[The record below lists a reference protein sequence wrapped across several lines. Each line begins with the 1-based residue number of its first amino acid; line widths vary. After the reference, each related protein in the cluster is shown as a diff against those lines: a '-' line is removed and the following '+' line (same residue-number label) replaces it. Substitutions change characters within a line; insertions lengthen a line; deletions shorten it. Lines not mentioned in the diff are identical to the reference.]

1 MNLLSGIAGA
11 LAVTVTANIARAQQ
25 QIEQGLTDA
34 GERGGRR
41 ASSGLGRTM
50 LTGAAVAG
58 TAIATVLGA
67 ALVKGFGRLN
77 AIDQATAKLKGLGH
91 SADGVKLIM
100 DNALASVKGTAFGL
114 GEAASVAAVMVAS
127 GIKPGKD
134 LTRTLKLMADTAT
147 IAGTDMT
154 EMNNV
159 FGKIAA
165 SGKLTGESMQQL
177 LERGIPVG
185 AMLSKSLGVPLK
197 DVGELV
203 SAGKVD
209 FETFQTAMEGSL
221 GGAALASG
229 KTFSGAMKNVG
240 AALGRLGASL
250 IGPVFQ
256 KLPGILDGIIGKLDS
271 LGPIATQ
278 VGALIG
284 AGFSV
289 VWPIIER
296 VVNAIMDGLAPALQS
311 SINVI
316 TAVVGWMVRWKDV
329 LGPLAAGILAGVVAY
344 KAYIAVTRIGAVVT
358 KALAIAQG
366 LLNAVLAL
374 NPIGLIV
381 AAIVAFVAV
390 LVVAWKNSE
399 TFRNV
404 VLGAWEAVKAGA
416 LALWAV
422 IKGAWEAIV
431 AAVRPVID
439 WFVSNVG
446 PLLASVWAGVKAGVT
461 GIWSVMQV
469 VWEGIRAV
477 VQAVLDWFVG
487 PLVKGLGVVWT
498 VIKTGVKVLAAVLGA
513 YWTVI
518 RTVASVAWTAI
529 STVIKTVWTVIRT
542 VIETALKVVKG
553 LIDFYVK
560 AWVTAFNVVRNVI
573 AFVVG
578 VFTAVRDRIS
588 QWLGAA
594 ASVVSSKV
602 SALVTSF
609 GSILRGVVGKTVDIF
624 TSVRDTISRWI
635 STIAG
640 NVRSKVTSIVSAFGS
655 IVGEM
660 VAIGRRIMEGLWNG
674 ISGMVGVVRDRV
686 ANAVSG
692 IVNKVKGVLKI
703 GSPSRVFMEI
713 GKDMVAGVP
722 IGVAADIG
730 RASGK
735 VARYFEDLVPRG
747 LSADLD
753 VLGRWRPSGAAD
765 LGDVMGGAYG
775 ASRAREV
782 VQVFIGNEQLD
793 THLARVQR
801 RADETTASRLIAG
814 GVLSHA

>member
-1 MNLLSGIAGA
+1 MNLLSGIAGS
-11 LAVTVTANIARAQQ
+11 LAVMVTANITQAQRE
-25 QIEQGLTDA
+25 IETGLTKA
-34 GERGGRR
+34 GEKGGRS
-41 ASSGLGRTM
+41 ASSGLKKVM
-50 LTGAAVAG
+50 LGGAAAAG
-58 TAIATVLGA
+58 ASIAAILGT

-91 SADGVKLIM
+91 SADGVKVIM

-114 GEAASVAAVMVAS
+114 GEAAGVAAVLVAS

-159 FGKIAA
+159 FGRIAA

-177 LERGIPVG
+177 LERGIPIG
-185 AMLSKSLGVPLK
+185 SMLSKSLGIPLAE
-197 DVGELV
+197 VGELV
-203 SAGKVD
+203 KAGKID
-209 FETFQTAMEGSL
+209 FDTFQTAMEGTL

-240 AALGRLGASL
+240 AALGRLGASI
-250 IGPVFQ
+250 IGPVFT
-256 KLPGILDGIIGKLDS
+256 KLPGILDGFIKKLDT
-271 LGPIATQ
+271 LGPIAVQ
-278 VGALIG
+278 VGAAFG
-284 AGFSV
+284 AAFSAL
-289 VWPIIER
+289 WPIVER
-296 VVNAIMDGLAPALQS
+296 VTNAILDGLAPALQS
-311 SINVI
+311 TINVI
-316 TAVVGWMVRWKDV
+316 TAVVGWMIRWKDV
-329 LGPLAAGILAGVVAY
+329 LIPLAAGLIAGTVAY
-344 KAYIAVTRIGAVVT
+344 KAYIAVTKIGMLVT
-358 KALAIAQG
+358 KGLAIAQAA
-366 LLNAVLAL
+366 LNVVLAL

-422 IKGAWEAIV
+422 IKGAWDAIV

-439 WFVSNVG
+439 WFATNVG
-446 PLLASVWAGVKAGVT
+446 PVLSSVWALIKAGVT
-461 GIWSVMQV
+461 GLWSVMQV
-469 VWEGIRAV
+469 VWEGIKAAV
-477 VQAVLDWFVG
+477 GLVLNWFVG
-487 PLVKGLGVVWT
+487 PLVKGLEVVWT
-498 VIKTGVKVLAAVLGA
+498 VIKTGVKVLAVALGA

-518 RTVASVAWTAI
+518 RTVASAAWTAI
-529 STVIKTVWTVIRT
+529 STVIKVVWTVIRT
-542 VIETALKVVKG
+542 VIETGLKVVKG
-553 LIDFYVK
+553 IIDFYVK
-560 AWVTAFNVVRNVI
+560 AWTKAFDIIRTVITLVVS
-573 AFVVG
+573 

-602 SALVTSF
+602 SALVTTF
-609 GSILRGVVGKTVDIF
+609 GSVLRGVISKAVDIF
-624 TSVRDTISRWI
+624 TSVRNTISNWI

-640 NVRSKVTSIVSAFGS
+640 NVRSKVTSIVNAFGS

-660 VAIGRRIMEGLWNG
+660 VAVGRRIMEGLWNG

-686 ANAVSG
+686 ANAVSS

-703 GSPSRVFMEI
+703 GSPSKVFADI
-713 GKDMVAGVP
+713 GRDMVAGVP
-722 IGVAADIG
+722 VGVAADI
-730 RASGK
+730 AKAAGK
-735 VARYFEDLVPRG
+735 VSGYFDRFVPD
-747 LSADLD
+747 AMTTDLD
-753 VLGRWRPSGAAD
+753 VVSRWRPMAPD
-765 LGDVMGGAYG
+765 FGDVGGAWS
-775 ASRAREV
+775 AERAREV

-801 RADETTASRLIAG
+801 RAGEATASRLIAG